1 MRRANDAVDRRK
13 GEISMIPKISMAAAF
28 LLLAAPPIASAS
40 NCSFTNSAPLTCQA
54 DQSPQGIVIA
64 QDSSSDGGTSAS
76 ANGSDND
83 NDSDSSDSADDNQN
97 SDDNQAD
104 QQNASGDDQQQAS
117 PDDNLGNTQQAPQ
130 QANPYQ

>member
-1 MRRANDAVDRRK
+1 
-13 GEISMIPKISMAAAF
+13 MIPKISMAAAF